1 MMPAPNLCFKKS
13 WLVKH
18 LDDGIWELRPT
29 PERILFSWRMEAYWY
44 CSIISTKKREKLP
57 HRRSRQQKGGGK
69 IIWQENRRIQAKEM
83 GTNFR
88 DLWNDPNFIS
98 PEQKAKIDL
107 DVALIE
113 KLIEIRKEQGLS
125 QQDLAERCGVKQ
137 SAIARLEKM
146 NAAPQ
151 VSTLLKVLKPL
162 GYTLAIVPDRWTL
175 YGTGKLTTCVVGFFF
190 SKAVLKFCVNS

>member
-1 MMPAPNLCFKKS
+1 
-13 WLVKH
+13 
-18 LDDGIWELRPT
+18 
-29 PERILFSWRMEAYWY
+29 
-44 CSIISTKKREKLP
+44 
-57 HRRSRQQKGGGK
+57 
-69 IIWQENRRIQAKEM
+69 M

-162 GYTLAIVPDRWTL
+162 GYTLAIVPDR
-175 YGTGKLTTCVVGFFF
+175 
-190 SKAVLKFCVNS
+190 